1 MTAVAIPVCS
11 ETLAIQLQTAR
22 LATVTQHRGPLDL
35 VPRVQPLIASHHV
48 TERRDLRS
56 GLSARL
62 RPSRRPLRSHPPTLC
77 LHGRRVAETQQRSG
91 HRGVRFVRLLVGRL
105 RCVLV
110 AASGAGEGSCER
122 SAGDGGESVARGV
135 MFDGLL
141 DAEAA
146 ALGEGC
152 HRRLGIRTDGESVQL
167 EGETGHS
174 VGWGD
179 GLGGWEEEGLCEGV
193 GRNPFEEGMVFLLPT
208 GEAFGLRNRLPHGC
222 FSESEGGGE
231 MLPFLGGGGFGVGP
245 LAVSTVFSMGE
256 RMGE

>member
-22 LATVTQHRGPLDL
+22 LATVTRHRGPLDL
-35 VPRVQPLIASHHV
+35 VPRVHPLIASHHV

-152 HRRLGIRTDGESVQL
+152 HRRLGIRF
-167 EGETGHS
+167 
-174 VGWGD
+174 
-179 GLGGWEEEGLCEGV
+179 
-193 GRNPFEEGMVFLLPT
+193 GRV
-208 GEAFGLRNRLPHGC
+208 
-222 FSESEGGGE
+222 GGGR
-231 MLPFLGGGGFGVGP
+231 
-245 LAVSTVFSMGE
+245 TV
-256 RMGE
+256 